1 MSAFVD
7 ESQLHI
13 KAGDGGAGAVST
25 RREPFVPKGG
35 PDGGNGGAGGDIWV
49 VADRNIASLIGFRD
63 HPFRRANDGGHGRGK
78 EAHGRSGTD
87 TTVPVPVGTVVVDNN
102 GRILADLAVEGH
114 KWLAA
119 RGGRGGRGNASFLS
133 NRRRAPDF
141 AEQGEVGEERWVN
154 LELKL
159 MADVAL
165 VGFPNAGKSTFI
177 STVSA
182 AKPKI
187 ADYPFTTLEPHLG
200 VVRLERF
207 GTPLDPRGDFEF
219 VIADIPGLIE
229 GASEGKGLGHQ
240 FLRHVER
247 ARVLLLLIDLS
258 AGDDLPP
265 AKQEEILLEELGAY
279 RPELLARPRLVIGTK
294 LDAIGAVGES
304 REDLLT
310 LLPDAPKLCI
320 SAIMGVGTREVLVAL
335 APLVAQTRAA
345 DPEAATYVVHRP
357 DEQGVRI
364 ERGDDAV
371 WLVVGRSAE
380 RAVSVSDINNP
391 QALRHVHLQ
400 LKAIGVDRALARA
413 GAKPGDIVRVGDFEF
428 EFD

>member
-1 MSAFVD
+1 MSFVD
-7 ESQLHI
+7 ESQLHV
-13 KAGDGGAGAVST
+13 KGGDGGAGAVST

-35 PDGGNGGAGGDIWV
+35 PDGGNGGSGGDVWL

-63 HPFRRANDGGHGRGK
+63 HPFRRSDDGTHGRGK
-78 EAHGRSGTD
+78 EAHGRGGTD
-87 TTVPVPVGTVVVDNN
+87 LTVHVPVGTVVSERN
-102 GRILADLAVEGH
+102 GRVLADLAAEGH

-141 AEQGEVGEERWVN
+141 AEQGELGEERWVN

-182 AKPKI
+182 AKPKV

-219 VIADIPGLIE
+219 VMADIPGLIE
-229 GASEGKGLGHQ
+229 GASEGRGLGHQ

-247 ARVLLLLIDLS
+247 ARVLLVLVDLS

-265 AKQEEILLEELGAY
+265 AKQESILLEELGAY
-279 RPELLARPRLVIGTK
+279 QPNLLARPRLVIGTK
-294 LDAIGAVGES
+294 LDAIGGVGET

-310 LLPDAPKLCI
+310 LLPDAPEICI
-320 SAIMGVGTREVLVAL
+320 SSIMGFGVRDVLIAL
-335 APLVAQTRAA
+335 APLVAQARAEE
-345 DPEAATYVVHRP
+345 PEAATYVVHRP

-364 ERGDDAV
+364 ERGDDAIWTV
-371 WLVVGRSAE
+371 IGRSAE
-380 RAVSVSDINNP
+380 RAVAVSDINNH
-391 QALRHVHLQ
+391 QALAHVHAQ
-400 LKAIGVDRALARA
+400 LKTLGVDRALARA
-413 GAKPGDIVRVGDFEF
+413 RAKPRDIHRVRDFEF